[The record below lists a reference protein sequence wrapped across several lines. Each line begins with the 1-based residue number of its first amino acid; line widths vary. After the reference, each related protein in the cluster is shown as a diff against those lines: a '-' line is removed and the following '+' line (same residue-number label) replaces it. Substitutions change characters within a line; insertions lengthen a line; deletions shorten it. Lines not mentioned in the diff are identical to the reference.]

1 VVDLVGAGV
10 QTDRVGLA
18 ARVLEIVLVIVGSA
32 ATPTAVHKFLVVHD
46 THAVRDDAPV
56 GMPWVAFCT
65 LAVIAVGAA
74 VVVSMAAI
82 QVYDRLSW
90 RDCRFLHIILL

>member
-1 VVDLVGAGV
+1 
-10 QTDRVGLA
+10 
-18 ARVLEIVLVIVGSA
+18 
-32 ATPTAVHKFLVVHD
+32 
-46 THAVRDDAPV
+46 
-56 GMPWVAFCT
+56 MPWVAFYA

-82 QVYDRLSW
+82 QVYDRLAW